1 MKKIITVTLIISMI
15 NLIGCYYQ
23 EQLTPSSYDFDENS
37 DIQVTTSDTTY
48 SLTGDDYHFANDTL
62 FATIPKKIDRRTTHK
77 LKVNIPV
84 SEIKSVQV
92 ERTDT
97 FASIATAFGVI
108 TVVLAI
114 VIVVGLSESGWL

>member
-1 MKKIITVTLIISMI
+1 MKNCIVIILIISLL

-23 EQLTPSSYDFDENS
+23 EQLTPSSYDFDEHS
-37 DIQVTTSDTTY
+37 DIQVSTSDTTY
-48 SLTGDDYHFANDTL
+48 KLMGDDYHFANDTL